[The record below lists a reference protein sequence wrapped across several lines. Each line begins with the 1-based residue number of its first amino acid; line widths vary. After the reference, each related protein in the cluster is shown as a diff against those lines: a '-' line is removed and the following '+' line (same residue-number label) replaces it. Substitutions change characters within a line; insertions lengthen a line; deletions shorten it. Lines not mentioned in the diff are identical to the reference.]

1 MPDIGFLELLLIGAI
16 AFLILGPE
24 RTPEFFAQIG
34 RVMRKGREWL
44 SSVKQQIDLE
54 TQDLKEPVKTALNNL
69 NDDLNTTSSQKDD
82 HDETRK

>member
-34 RVMRKGREWL
+34 RVMRKGRQWM
-44 SSVKQQIDLE
+44 SNVKQQIDLE
-54 TQDLKEPVKTALNNL
+54 TQDLKEPVKTTLNNL
-69 NDDLNTTSSQKDD
+69 DDDLNKHSIQKNDT
-82 HDETRK
+82 DETRK